1 MGQDRKP
8 KEESMCLWSPRRRQ
22 EYIMEK
28 KTFSLISGPGKTEQ
42 LHVKD

>member
-8 KEESMCLWSPRRRQ
+8 KEKSMCLWSPRRRQ

-28 KTFSLISGPGKTEQ
+28 RLFFLISGARKTEQ
-42 LHVKD
+42 LHVKE